1 MKFANDELRTLA
13 ILEGLPET
21 VLTWLSD
28 HGTRIKLATGEGV
41 FARGDSADYMFIVV
55 EGIIQ
60 RYEEIGGQWLVV
72 STKNQ
77 GEVTGMLPFSRMT
90 HYPGH
95 TVATVPSQILRL
107 DKSYFD
113 ELLTLSHEL
122 GQRLVAEMSNRV
134 RGDVRLEQQREKMIA
149 LGRLSAGLAHE
160 LNNPT
165 AAIRRTSENLAACLT
180 GQSGLIL
187 KMARQDLQK
196 TAIDAI
202 EQLFRVV
209 LERESTG
216 NLSPLERSD
225 REEELASWLEERK
238 IVEAWELAGVFT
250 DTGLNINDFEQF
262 ADAVPGEF
270 LSDALAWVAGSVE
283 VASMVAE
290 IHSSAENISELVS
303 SVKLYSHM
311 DRSPEHKPTD
321 VREGLDN
328 TLIMLG
334 HKLKQKNIR
343 VTREYRDDVPTIAGN
358 AGELNQVW
366 TNLIDNAL
374 DALAESGQLRVQ
386 ISSDDWGI
394 VVKIIDNGAGIPE
407 DIRHRIFDPFFT
419 TKDVGEG
426 TGLGLD
432 IARRIVHTHG
442 GQIEARSGPGRTEMF
457 VRLPI
462 ESERSAE
469 RQNDAQ
475 AGTDSS

>member
-1 MKFANDELRTLA
+1 MQEAPMRFTNDELRTLA
-13 ILEGLPET
+13 ILEGLPER
-21 VLTWLSD
+21 VLSWLSD
-28 HGTRIKLATGEGV
+28 HGTRIELATGDRL
-41 FARGDSADYMFIVV
+41 FTRGHPADYMFIVV

-95 TVATVPSQILRL
+95 TVATVPSQVLRL
-107 DKSYFD
+107 NKSDFD
-113 ELLTLSHEL
+113 ELLTVSHEL

-134 RGDVRLEQQREKMIA
+134 RGDVRLEQQREKMTA

-165 AAIRRTSENLAACLT
+165 AAIRRTSGSLAQRLAE
-180 GQSGLIL
+180 QSALSMN
-187 KMARQDLQK
+187 MARQNLEQE
-196 TAIDAI
+196 TIDAI
-202 EQLFRVV
+202 EHFRQIACSRKT
-209 LERESTG
+209 EEY
-216 NLSPLERSD
+216 LSPLIRSD
-225 REEELASWLEERK
+225 REEELATWFEECQLEDP
-238 IVEAWELAGVFT
+238 WELAGAFT
-250 DTGLNINDFEQF
+250 DTGLSIKDLEQF
-262 ADAVPGEF
+262 ANSV
-270 LSDALAWVAGSVE
+270 SDELLKESIVWVAGSL
-283 VASMVAE
+283 E
-290 IHSSAENISELVS
+290 IDQMITEIYESAGRVSELVS
-303 SVKLYSHM
+303 SVKAYSHM

-343 VTREYRDDVPTIAGN
+343 VMREYHDDVPTIPGN

-374 DALAESGQLRVQ
+374 DALAESGELF
-386 ISSDDWGI
+386 IEIGSDHWG
-394 VVKIIDNGAGIPE
+394 VTVKIIDNGIGIPE
-407 DIRHRIFDPFFT
+407 DIRPRIFDPFFT

-432 IARRIVHTHG
+432 IARRIVRTHR
-442 GQIEARSGPGRTEMF
+442 GQIEARSRPGRTEMY

-462 ESERSAE
+462 ESES
-469 RQNDAQ
+469 NVV
-475 AGTDSS
+475 